1 MSLIFKAIDLVISFI
16 NRYIAAIG
24 ISAGVALA
32 FGNVVARYVFDS
44 SLTWAAELT
53 VYLFLWSTFFGA
65 AYCFKQDAHISINI
79 VLEKVSP
86 VTAKILMLT
95 SYMITFV
102 FLFAVG
108 YYGYEYVLFVHEL
121 EEVSVDLELPMWII
135 YLVIPFS
142 FFFASYRVGEKI
154 VAIIKTPAEKIIQ
167 HSEAET
173 IIQQMN
179 EDNDIQQKQRQNE
192 QLVKEVEK
200 KTGGLL

>member
-1 MSLIFKAIDLVISFI
+1 MFFKTLDQIIGFI
-16 NRYIAAIG
+16 NRSIAAIG

-32 FGNVVARYVFDS
+32 FGNVVARYAFDS

-65 AYCFKQDAHISINI
+65 AYCFKQDAHISVSII
-79 VLEKVSP
+79 LEKVNP
-86 VTAKILMLT
+86 VTAKTLMLT
-95 SYMITFV
+95 AHIITLL
-102 FLFAVG
+102 FLFTVG

-135 YLVIPFS
+135 YLVIPIS

-154 VAIIKTPAEKIIQ
+154 VEIIKTPAKDVIKN
-167 HSEAET
+167 SEAEM
-173 IIQQMN
+173 IIQQMAEGEN
-179 EDNDIQQKQRQNE
+179 EK
-192 QLVKEVEK
+192 LLKEIEK

>member
-1 MSLIFKAIDLVISFI
+1 MFFKAIDQIISFI
-16 NRYIAAIG
+16 NRSIAAFG

-65 AYCFKQDAHISINI
+65 AYCFKQDAHIS
-79 VLEKVSP
+79 VSLMLEKVSP
-86 VTAKILMLT
+86 ITAKTLLL
-95 SYMITFV
+95 SAHVITLI
-102 FLFAVG
+102 FLFVVG

-121 EEVSVDLELPMWII
+121 EEVSVDLEVPMWII
-135 YLVIPFS
+135 YLVIPIS

-154 VAIIKTPAEKIIQ
+154 VEIIKTPAKDVIKN
-167 HSEAET
+167 SEAEM
-173 IIQQMN
+173 IIQQMAQGEN
-179 EDNDIQQKQRQNE
+179 EK
-192 QLVKEVEK
+192 LLKEVEK